1 MWNQFSSLEII
12 TPKRGRPVLD
22 SGSTLLYRAQSTHE
36 KVQTFISS
44 PVDSSG
50 YFKTR
55 PQTKPELLCLRWVG
69 GGGGPV
75 ETKFHFFLGYWTAS
89 KQVRKVLKRK
99 EKKKRFVVCDF

>member
-69 GGGGPV
+69 GGGPV

-89 KQVRKVLKRK
+89 KQVRKVLKNLLCSL
-99 EKKKRFVVCDF
+99 RFLALKV